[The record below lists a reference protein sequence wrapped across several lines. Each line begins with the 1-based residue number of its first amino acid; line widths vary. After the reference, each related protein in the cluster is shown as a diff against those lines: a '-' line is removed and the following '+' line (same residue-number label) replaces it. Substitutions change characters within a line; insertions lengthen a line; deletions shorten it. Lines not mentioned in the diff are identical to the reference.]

1 MPSWHVTNLSWWYAQ
16 KGGID
21 MYQGQENGELNI
33 LRARFTIWLEKL
45 IKNAKI
51 DYLRK
56 LKKTPETMSI
66 EELFESEEPI
76 GDKDIVIP
84 SQKMTFDFEEERL
97 AKAFYELPLMKRK
110 ILEML
115 FVEEIKPEEIAKK
128 LNCSSQYVYNQKF
141 RAIKTLREQLCK
153 GENTDE

>member
-1 MPSWHVTNLSWWYAQ
+1 MACCKPVLVVCP

-56 LKKTPETMSI
+56 LKKLRKQCQLKSC
-66 EELFESEEPI
+66 LRV
-76 GDKDIVIP
+76 KNL
-84 SQKMTFDFEEERL
+84 L
-97 AKAFYELPLMKRK
+97 AIK
-110 ILEML
+110 IL
-115 FVEEIKPEEIAKK
+115 
-128 LNCSSQYVYNQKF
+128 
-141 RAIKTLREQLCK
+141 
-153 GENTDE
+153 

>member
-1 MPSWHVTNLSWWYAQ
+1 
-16 KGGID
+16 

-115 FVEEIKPEEIAKK
+115 FVEEIKPEEISKK

>member
-1 MPSWHVTNLSWWYAQ
+1 MKSNYDRFLLYMSEGGESNVLIAVSWFHKQVNLIITACHHGMLQ
-16 KGGID
+16 TCPGG
-21 MYQGQENGELNI
+21 MSKKE
-33 LRARFTIWLEKL
+33 AL
-45 IKNAKI
+45 ICTK
-51 DYLRK
+51 
-56 LKKTPETMSI
+56 
-66 EELFESEEPI
+66 FESEEPI

-153 GENTDE
+153 D